1 MRRGAGRDNC
11 GRGGP
16 VLGRP
21 RPTPR
26 TRHLLEWPW
35 AAGTWPMA
43 HGHCQQKASRA
54 RPFRFSENPG
64 RLVFPLSGIHQV
76 TTNMFTSLLT
86 CRGIL
91 VINLKKKKKREGRRL
106 LCLEKKGTLLP
117 FVRYSVVSKTK
128 TCCTCLLGMKHFS

>member
-1 MRRGAGRDNC
+1 
-11 GRGGP
+11 
-16 VLGRP
+16 
-21 RPTPR
+21 
-26 TRHLLEWPW
+26 
-35 AAGTWPMA
+35 MA

-91 VINLKKKKKREGRRL
+91 VINLKKKKKREKEDGSYAW
-106 LCLEKKGTLLP
+106 KKK
-117 FVRYSVVSKTK
+117 VRYF
-128 TCCTCLLGMKHFS
+128 LL